1 MSIEVKKLTKRYSDI
16 NVVSELNFKTQSN
29 QIIGFLGPNGAGKST
44 TMKMLAGVLM
54 PTVGSILVNNIDV
67 INNPIAAKCIIGFLP
82 EENPLYKDMYIR
94 EVLSFEADLYKIK
107 NKGQRINQVLE
118 LTALDTEQNKKVYQL
133 SKGYKQRLGL
143 ARAIIHDPE
152 VLILDEPTSGLD
164 PNQIIEIRNLIR
176 TLSVNKTVFLST
188 HIMQEV
194 EAICDEIIVIN
205 KGELKDH
212 FLKRDSSISYPEL
225 STEEIFVTLTK

>member
-1 MSIEVKKLTKRYSDI
+1 MSIEVKNLTKRYSDI

-54 PTVGSILVNNIDV
+54 PTVGAILVNNIDV

-225 STEEIFVTLTK
+225 SMEEIFVTLTK